1 MVDTLARPTDKVEVY
16 FFTEQ
21 PNGYITEEDLA
32 KYPATR
38 MEFPNSHFDPDK
50 AHVLYNRYHEQ
61 YALVDESGF
70 DGIMTNE
77 HHNAYW

>member
-50 AHVLYNRYHEQ
+50 AHVLYTHIARVTLSCQ
-61 YALVDESGF
+61 IRF
-70 DGIMTNE
+70 RQMF
-77 HHNAYW
+77 